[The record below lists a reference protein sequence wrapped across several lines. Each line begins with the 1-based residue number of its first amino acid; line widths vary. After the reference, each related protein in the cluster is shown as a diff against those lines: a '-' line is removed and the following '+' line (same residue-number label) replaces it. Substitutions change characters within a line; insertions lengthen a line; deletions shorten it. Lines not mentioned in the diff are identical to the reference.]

1 MITPRLSIIRQ
12 IAFGYLV
19 LIVFSLGAVSYSLHS
34 LSSQNQGANRLIN
47 VDIRS
52 QNLARQLRSALRSQ
66 ERLERQAIILK
77 QQDLTRLFQE
87 RNEEIAGV
95 WSQLLPLLERHHA
108 GIPSLRSTFDQF
120 EQTTGHLNRL
130 LAERDW
136 TGADD
141 ISRNSLEPLRQ
152 ELYKHLDTLLVTSSA
167 LIDQTLNQLTDESD
181 RAYQVVV
188 VLIIL
193 GLLLATLVA
202 ISTAASI
209 RRSMMGFADA
219 LRAIGTGAFD
229 LELETS
235 GLDEFSSVAR
245 EFRDMGRKLREL
257 EQLRLDANP
266 LTRLPGNLVI
276 ERDIEARIQGG
287 EPFAHG
293 FADLDHFKAYNDRYG
308 YGKGSKVIA
317 LTGEIIRE
325 AVQQHG
331 TPGDFIGHIGGDD
344 YIFLTQPDHAETICE
359 QIIERFDRE
368 IPAFYTDEDRQRGH
382 FQARDRYGVE
392 RQFPLLSISIAV
404 VCTDRFDH
412 PSGVSLGRE
421 CAKMKE
427 HLKKLPGSRYLIDRR
442 RGD

>member
-12 IAFGYLV
+12 IAVGYLV
-19 LIVFSLGAVSYSLHS
+19 LIVFSLGAVGYSLHS
-34 LSSQNQGANRLIN
+34 LSSQNRGATRLIN
-47 VDIRS
+47 IDIRS
-52 QNLARQLRSALRSQ
+52 QNLTRQLRSALRSQ

-77 QQDLTRLFQE
+77 QQDLIRLFQE
-87 RNEEIAGV
+87 RNEEIADA
-95 WSQLLPLLERHHA
+95 WSQLTPLLERHHA
-108 GIPSLRSTFDQF
+108 GIPSLRSTFEQF
-120 EQTTGHLNRL
+120 QQTTSHLNQL
-130 LAERDW
+130 LGDKNWRS
-136 TGADD
+136 ADQL
-141 ISRNSLEPLRQ
+141 SSSSLEPLRQ
-152 ELYKHLDTLLVTSSA
+152 ELYKHLDTLLITSSA

-188 VLIIL
+188 VLIIV

-202 ISTAASI
+202 ISTAVNI
-209 RRSMMGFADA
+209 RRSMMSFADA
-219 LRAIGTGAFD
+219 LRAIGAGAFD
-229 LELETS
+229 LELETT
-235 GLDEFSSVAR
+235 GADEFSSLAR
-245 EFRDMGRKLREL
+245 EFQDMGRKLREL

-276 ERDIEARIQGG
+276 ERDIEARISSG

-308 YGKGSKVIA
+308 YSKGSKVIA
-317 LTGEIIRE
+317 MTGEIIRE
-325 AVQQHG
+325 VVQQYG
-331 TPGDFIGHIGGDD
+331 TASDFIGHIGGDD
-344 YIFLTQPDHAETICE
+344 YIFLTLPEHAETICE

-412 PSGVSLGRE
+412 PTGIGLGRE

-427 HLKKLPGSRYLIDRR
+427 HLKKLPGSRFLIDRR
-442 RGD
+442 RGE

>member
-12 IAFGYLV
+12 IAIGYLV
-19 LIVFSLGAVSYSLHS
+19 LIVFSLGAVGYSLHS
-34 LSSQNQGANRLIN
+34 LSSQNLGATRLIN
-47 VDIRS
+47 IDIRS
-52 QNLARQLRSALRSQ
+52 QNLARQLRSSLRSQ

-77 QQDLTRLFQE
+77 QQDLIRLFQE
-87 RNEEIAGV
+87 RNEEIAGT
-95 WSQLLPLLERHHA
+95 WSQLHPLLERHHP
-108 GIPSLRSTFDQF
+108 GIPALRSTYEQF
-120 EQTTGHLNRL
+120 QRTTRHLNQL
-130 LAERDW
+130 LGEGSWAA
-136 TGADD
+136 ADE
-141 ISRNSLEPLRQ
+141 ISQSSLEPLRQ

-167 LIDQTLNQLTDESD
+167 LIDQTLNRLTEDSD

-188 VLIIL
+188 VLIIV

-202 ISTAASI
+202 FSTAVNI

-219 LRAIGTGAFD
+219 LRAIGSGAFD
-229 LELETS
+229 LELETG

-245 EFRDMGRKLREL
+245 EFRDMGRKLHEL

-276 ERDIEARIQGG
+276 ERDIEARIQSGD
-287 EPFAHG
+287 PFAHG

-317 LTGEIIRE
+317 MTGEIIRNVVE
-325 AVQQHG
+325 EFGSPA
-331 TPGDFIGHIGGDD
+331 DFIGHIGGDD
-344 YIFLTQPDHAETICE
+344 YIFLTHPDHAEMICQ

-368 IPAFYTDEDRQRGH
+368 IPAFYTDEDRERGH

-412 PSGVSLGRE
+412 PSGISLGRE